1 MPNHKT
7 HEIIGIVATPLV
19 AATAYYMNLDINHA
33 TVLVTSYIGATY
45 YITPDLDIDSAPYY
59 RWGILRFIWYPYKQL
74 IPHRSI
80 LSHSTVISGT
90 IRAFYF
96 LFFLTA
102 ILTAV
107 GIQPLQYL
115 SYYAILWLSIVM
127 VDTLHT
133 CLDFINK
140 K

>member
-7 HEIIGIVATPLV
+7 HEIIGVIATPLV
-19 AATAYYMNLDINHA
+19 AASAYYMNLDINHSTA
-33 TVLVTSYIGATY
+33 LVVGYIGATY

-59 RWGILRFIWYPYKQL
+59 RWGILRAVWYPYKQI

-80 LSHSTVISGT
+80 WSHSSIFSGT
-90 IRAFYF
+90 IRTIYF
-96 LFFLTA
+96 LFWC
-102 ILTAV
+102 ILLL
-107 GIQPLQYL
+107 GILGLQPLQYG

-133 CLDFINK
+133 CLDFLFKN
-140 K
+140 